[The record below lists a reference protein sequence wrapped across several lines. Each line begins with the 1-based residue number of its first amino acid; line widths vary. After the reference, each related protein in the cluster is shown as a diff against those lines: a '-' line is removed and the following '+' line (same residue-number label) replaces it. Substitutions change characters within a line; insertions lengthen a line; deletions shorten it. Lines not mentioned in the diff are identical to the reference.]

1 MVFFPSFLWQRKS
14 TETTGFIAMPTHI
27 ATSPTSK
34 EKALQQQAGLKAA
47 HRIMKGWG
55 VEDSD
60 QSRILDVDQNIFDS
74 TEELEALTE
83 RQLVTISYLLNIH
96 ASLRE
101 VFQNPENHLGF
112 MTAANQNSPYFGRRP
127 LDFVLTGEI
136 DSLKTVHESL
146 EQLKNGLW

>member
-1 MVFFPSFLWQRKS
+1 M
-14 TETTGFIAMPTHI
+14 
-27 ATSPTSK
+27 SPTSE
-34 EKALQQQAGLKAA
+34 EKALQQHQAGLKAA

-60 QSRILDVDQNIFDS
+60 QSRILDVDQSILDS
-74 TEELEALTE
+74 SEVFEALTE

-136 DSLKTVHESL
+136 ASLKKVCESL

>member
-1 MVFFPSFLWQRKS
+1 MAFEEPTQS
-14 TETTGFIAMPTHI
+14 AMSL
-27 ATSPTSK
+27 TSEQKT
-34 EKALQQQAGLKAA
+34 LQEHRAGLKAA
-47 HRIMKGWG
+47 HRIMAGWG
-55 VEDSD
+55 IEDAD
-60 QSRILDVDQNIFDS
+60 QSRILDVDRNTLDS
-74 TEELEALTE
+74 SEVFEALTE

-127 LDFVLTGEI
+127 LDFVLTAEI
-136 DSLKTVHESL
+136 DSLKKVCESL

>member
-1 MVFFPSFLWQRKS
+1 M
-14 TETTGFIAMPTHI
+14 
-27 ATSPTSK
+27 SPTSE
-34 EKALQQQAGLKAA
+34 EKALQQHQAGLKAA
-47 HRIMKGWG
+47 LRIMKGWG
-55 VEDSD
+55 VDDSD
-60 QSRILDVDQNIFDS
+60 QSRILDVDQNILDS
-74 TEELEALTE
+74 TEAFEALTE

-136 DSLKTVHESL
+136 DSLKTVYESL

>member
-1 MVFFPSFLWQRKS
+1 M
-14 TETTGFIAMPTHI
+14 
-27 ATSPTSK
+27 SPTS
-34 EKALQQQAGLKAA
+34 EENALQHHQAGLKAA
-47 HRIMKGWG
+47 LRSMKGGG
-55 VEDSD
+55 VDDSD
-60 QSRILDVDQNIFDS
+60 QSRILDVDQNILDS
-74 TEELEALTE
+74 TEAFEALTE

-136 DSLKTVHESL
+136 DSLKTVYESL